1 MNVGN
6 MIINPVMIIWMLGVQ
21 IYIFADRNEHARRI
35 FGAIIMTVAWM
46 VHLVLCIAKLAGKV

>member
-21 IYIFADRNEHARRI
+21 IYIFADRDENARRI
-35 FGAIIMTVAWM
+35 FGAIIMTVARI

>member
-6 MIINPVMIIWMLGVQ
+6 MIINPLMILWMLGVQ
-21 IYIFADRNEHARRI
+21 IYIFADRDENTLRV
-35 FGAIIMTVAWM
+35 FGGAVMTVAWM